1 MMRKALM
8 IAAMFAALTTAAPIV
23 SAEGICVCGMK
34 RPLRADGL
42 HHLKRPLLACNQ
54 NLCHVKRPLVQM
66 A

>member
-1 MMRKALM
+1 MRKALM

-34 RPLRADGL
+34 RPLRAEALD
-42 HHLKRPLLACNQ
+42 HLKPLLACNQ